1 MLGWKVAWSDR
12 MVSLYTGVWLAGV
25 IYGLVSFFRPVKPIS
40 VWMFGLLALPMILDG
55 GTHMISDSLGGLTTG
70 FRYRNDWLALLTGHV
85 LPEGFYSGDALGSFN
100 SWMRLLTGGLFAT
113 GGVWFTFPL
122 VDRYT
127 HATVRDINGKME
139 RVTDLQHRLSAG
151 LDQAHA
157 QIKHQASHTK

>member
-1 MLGWKVAWSDR
+1 
-12 MVSLYTGVWLAGV
+12 MVSLYGGVWLAGV
-25 IYGLVSFFRPVKPIS
+25 IWDCITFPPVKPT

-55 GTHMISDSLGGLTTG
+55 GTHMISDSAAGITGG
-70 FRYRNDWLALLTGHV
+70 FRYNNEWLAALTAHT
-85 LPEGFYSGDALGSFN
+85 LPISFYSGDALSSFN

-122 VDRYT
+122 VDRYA

-151 LDQAHA
+151 LDQAQA
-157 QIKHQASHTK
+157 QIKHQASRTK